1 MAFLF
6 SIQDFEGTVSS
17 TYDQPVLQ
25 ILVDIFG
32 ESGALVLF
40 SLIMSKLATWHSVIH
55 VSGLSREAYI
65 LTSPLSLRLALRPL

>member
-6 SIQDFEGTVSS
+6 SVQDFEGTLNS
-17 TYDQPVLQ
+17 TYDQPILQ

-40 SLIMSKLATWHSVIH
+40 SLIMGKMNIQIQINDCP
-55 VSGLSREAYI
+55 I
-65 LTSPLSLRLALRPL
+65 LTPQPSLRLALWPF